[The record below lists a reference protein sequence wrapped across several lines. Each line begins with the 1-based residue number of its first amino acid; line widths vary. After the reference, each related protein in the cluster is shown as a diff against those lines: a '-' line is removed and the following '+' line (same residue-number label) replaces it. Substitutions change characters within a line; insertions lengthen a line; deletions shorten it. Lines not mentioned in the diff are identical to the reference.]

1 MLPGNYSAFNRQ
13 WRNAY
18 AISNEGIEL
27 EVKWN
32 AIRNEKLNWNI
43 SFNIARNWNR
53 LEKSENKRDFLTED
67 NTTNLNIIGK
77 ALNGLY
83 VLKTG
88 GIYNDNKEVPRMFIN
103 GKDTPL
109 AGNGNT
115 QHTGRVIGWCMT

>member
-77 ALNGLY
+77 PLNGLY

-88 GIYNDNKEVPRMFIN
+88 GIYNDDKEVPRMFIN
-103 GKDTPL
+103 GKDTP
-109 AGNGNT
+109 
-115 QHTGRVIGWCMT
+115 RE